1 VDPTDPT
8 HVPALNDIIDPNA
21 LGEVC
26 RALHDLFD
34 LPVRVFAA
42 DGKLVVE
49 TSHTL
54 PLCQSFNKVEKGR
67 TACTAA
73 RQGIKR
79 ARPRANHTEEVVCPT
94 GLRYEIFPVMFQG
107 SSLGMVVLGPY
118 LPASLEEV
126 PAEALGIDPDLDP
139 ADFGDKLASMRRM
152 TTTNLTRIATA
163 IRAILDVVLFSGASA
178 HVTSEMHIAAI
189 RESYRDIMEK
199 NRRLE
204 EMNERMKEFDRL
216 RSSFLATVSH
226 ELRTPLTSIIGY
238 SDMLAEGIAGEL
250 GAEQKQF
257 VETIKTKGDELLKLI
272 GAILDFS
279 QIDTGHITLQSTEVH
294 PAELVQEAVRRKQ
307 PLAARRGIQLSV
319 DLPAD
324 LPAVSLDPDIIGKV
338 LDNLIEN
345 AVKFSLPGG
354 VVRVSARIAPADAAD
369 GAEDGFGFV
378 LMASPDML
386 EINVEDHGIGV
397 PDADKERIFSPF
409 TQADNSSTREH
420 GGAGLGLAIVKH
432 YVEAHGGRV
441 HVRSHVNEGSTFS
454 VRLPVVRD

>member
-1 VDPTDPT
+1 MDPTDPT
-8 HVPALNDIIDPNA
+8 QVPSLADIVDPKT
-21 LGEVC
+21 LDEVC

-34 LPVRVFAA
+34 LPVRVFAT
-42 DGKLVVE
+42 DGKLLVE
-49 TSHTL
+49 TTHTP
-54 PLCQSFNKVEKGR
+54 PLCHAFNKIEKGR
-67 TACTAA
+67 SACTAT
-73 RQGIKR
+73 REGIKR
-79 ARPRANHTEEVVCPT
+79 ARPRVNETVEVVCPM
-94 GLRYEIFPVMFQG
+94 GLRYEISPVMFQG
-107 SSLGMVVLGPY
+107 SSLGKVVLGPY
-118 LPASLEEV
+118 LPAGLDEI
-126 PAEALGIDPDLDP
+126 PAEALAVAPELDP
-139 ADFGDKLASMRRM
+139 AAFGDKLAAMRRM
-152 TTTNLTRIATA
+152 TATNLARIATA
-163 IRAILDVVLFSGASA
+163 IRAILEVVLFSGASA

-199 NRRLE
+199 NRKLE

-250 GAEQKQF
+250 LAEQKQF
-257 VETIKTKGDELLKLI
+257 VETIKAKGDELLKLI

-279 QIDTGHITLQSTEVH
+279 QIDTGHITLQSTEVD
-294 PAELVQEAVRRKQ
+294 PAELVRAAVGRKQ
-307 PLAARRGIQLSV
+307 HLADRRGVQLSV

-324 LPAVSLDPDIIGKV
+324 LPVVSLDPDIIGKA
-338 LDNLIEN
+338 LENLVEN

-354 VVRVSARIAPADAAD
+354 VVRVSARIAPADSAD

-378 LMASPDML
+378 LMARPDML

-397 PDADKERIFSPF
+397 PDADQERIFAPF

-441 HVRSHVNEGSTFS
+441 HVRSHVNEGSAFS
-454 VRLPVVRD
+454 IRLPVVRD